1 MIEVAFFGLL
11 FLLTILFSGFFLWI
25 GLRLIGKRKGI
36 LEAGLANLAAGIFA
50 SIILLIVAAIPLF
63 GVISPIVGYFAYL
76 YALKAILDINLLE
89 AFVVSIV
96 SSLVFFFVSVLIA
109 TVLGVWLFKYTMFK
123 PMMVHF

>member
-109 TVLGVWLFKYTMFK
+109 TVLGVWLFKYTM
-123 PMMVHF
+123 